1 MGDSIMFDR
10 KTYKAN
16 GKQAFQRNYWL
27 CVAVALIVVM
37 LCDGVLSGMFTL
49 NDIPESDKIIEY
61 YEAYQYGSIDYE
73 MEIYDVPQQS
83 KFVAKL
89 PTIFSLL
96 GIFVFSIFDVGG
108 CRFFIKNSAGDGQF
122 ADLISGFKDGYYW
135 DYVWALF
142 AMKLQSFLWG
152 LLFIVPGIVKA
163 YEYAMVP
170 YIVADNP
177 GMDKK
182 TAFAVSKQLM
192 TGNKWNLFVFDLS
205 FLGWTLLSAITF
217 NIVGV
222 FYAYPYMKASR
233 AEVYLALKA
242 GLAGSWYSVE

>member
-1 MGDSIMFDR
+1 MFDR

-16 GKQAFQRNYWL
+16 GKQAFQKNYWL

-37 LCDGVLSGMFTL
+37 LCDGVLSGMFSL
-49 NDIPESDKIIEY
+49 NDMPESDKIIEY
-61 YEAYQYGSIDYE
+61 YEAYQSGSVDYE
-73 MEIYDVPQQS
+73 LEVYDAPLQS
-83 KFVAKL
+83 RFVAEIPAIL
-89 PTIFSLL
+89 SLL

-108 CRFFIKNSAGDGQF
+108 CKFFIKNRVGEGQF
-122 ADLISGFKDGYYW
+122 SDLVTGFKDGHYW

-142 AMKLQSFLWG
+142 AVKLQSFLWG
-152 LLFIVPGIVKA
+152 LLLIVPGIVKA

-182 TAFAVSKQLM
+182 TAFAVSKQMM

-205 FLGWTLLSAITF
+205 FLGWLILSAITL

-222 FYAYPYMKASR
+222 FYVYPYMEASR

-242 GLAGSWYSVE
+242 GLSETGYSAE